1 MNKLIAAAALT
12 ILAGTSSAF
21 ALQPIEGSLNSSAR
35 LEKAPVGS
43 VMSHEF
49 ISNGQDY
56 KETYK
61 VQADRSLKLIDRE
74 QVKNSSAS

>member
-21 ALQPIEGSLNSSAR
+21 ALQPIEGSLDASAR

-43 VMSHEF
+43 IVSHEF
-49 ISNGQDY
+49 ISNGKEY
-56 KETYK
+56 KETYR
-61 VQADRSLKLIDRE
+61 VDNDRSLKLVDRA
-74 QVKNSSAS
+74 VSSES